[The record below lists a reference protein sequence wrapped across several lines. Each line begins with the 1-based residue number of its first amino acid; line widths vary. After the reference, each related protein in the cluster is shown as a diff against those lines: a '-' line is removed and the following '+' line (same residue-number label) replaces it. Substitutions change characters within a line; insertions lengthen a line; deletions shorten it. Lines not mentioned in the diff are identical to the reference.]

1 MEIDNTRKVKW
12 IERVS
17 HYSLTF
23 SNTCG
28 CDNNIGDMLSR
39 NPDDTTEAPDNERNF
54 NTVRRIR
61 RVRTRSAARVNKEN
75 VPRDL

>member
-1 MEIDNTRKVKW
+1 
-12 IERVS
+12 
-17 HYSLTF
+17 
-23 SNTCG
+23 
-28 CDNNIGDMLSR
+28 MLSR